1 MKRLRLCFLL
11 GLGVAGFVTALAVT
25 GVSEATSAAK
35 SFSAS
40 VTRIVD
46 GDTIVVT
53 YGGRTDRVRV
63 LGIDAPEKGRCYA
76 NQATAEAR
84 RLAGGKQVRLVGD
97 SSQAIRDRY
106 GRLLAY
112 VMAPVGDVGQR
123 LESWHS
129 IVAPVEQLAE

>member
-1 MKRLRLCFLL
+1 MKRLRLSFLL

-53 YGGRTDRVRV
+53 YGGRADRVRV

-76 NQATAEAR
+76 NQAQPRRSDLQAGSRSGSWVTVRRRYAIGTAGCSR
-84 RLAGGKQVRLVGD
+84 
-97 SSQAIRDRY
+97 
-106 GRLLAY
+106 
-112 VMAPVGDVGQR
+112 M
-123 LESWHS
+123 
-129 IVAPVEQLAE
+129 